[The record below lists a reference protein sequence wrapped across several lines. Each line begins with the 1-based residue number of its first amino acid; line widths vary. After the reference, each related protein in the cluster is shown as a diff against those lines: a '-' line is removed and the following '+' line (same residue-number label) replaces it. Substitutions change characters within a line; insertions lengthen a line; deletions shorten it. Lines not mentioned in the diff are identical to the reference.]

1 LIFLANGSAA
11 LLASGQLAVRVFN
24 GFYDA
29 FPKMTRHRKMKLVFM
44 THQNLSPPLA
54 FLIRY
59 TAREFDRLRYTL
71 HARIRYTAREF
82 YPLHRAALTTASGFG
97 NDERL

>member
-1 LIFLANGSAA
+1 
-11 LLASGQLAVRVFN
+11 
-24 GFYDA
+24 
-29 FPKMTRHRKMKLVFM
+29 
-44 THQNLSPPLA
+44 
-54 FLIRY
+54 LIRY
-59 TAREFDRLRYTL
+59 AAREFDRLRYTL